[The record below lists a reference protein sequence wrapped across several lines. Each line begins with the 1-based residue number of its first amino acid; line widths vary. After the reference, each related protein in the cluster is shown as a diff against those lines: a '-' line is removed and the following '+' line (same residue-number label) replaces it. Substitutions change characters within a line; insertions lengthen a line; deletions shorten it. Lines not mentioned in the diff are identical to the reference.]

1 LFPERQLGAELTE
14 TPQIALE
21 KERHR
26 RVELFSAFLDTLL
39 RTLGGEPDK
48 VGDKELYGALGFAL
62 RLRVAVPDYEVAG
75 HFWRRNHYEGS
86 ALLDR
91 DLVFLAFEDSGLPG
105 GWGLAWGR
113 NAADATNSQLEI
125 ITEETGAEPV
135 AVTPSADRRNLPDAV
150 EFWIPVAEPGPPEF
164 SAWLRL
170 TARRWNVP

>member
-1 LFPERQLGAELTE
+1 
-14 TPQIALE
+14 
-21 KERHR
+21 
-26 RVELFSAFLDTLL
+26 VELFSAFLDTLL

-105 GWGLAWGR
+105 GWVLRGDAMPPTQQTASWRLSRKRRGR
-113 NAADATNSQLEI
+113 S
-125 ITEETGAEPV
+125 
-135 AVTPSADRRNLPDAV
+135 R
-150 EFWIPVAEPGPPEF
+150 
-164 SAWLRL
+164 
-170 TARRWNVP
+170 